1 MVSFAD
7 KPTLR
12 GRRVTV
18 RPLALRDADDLL
30 ALLEDA
36 DTRRLTGTHD
46 VFTLDQVEQWCRSRS
61 AQTDRLDLAIESA
74 AGGAFLGECA
84 LTDWHEVHRTC
95 NLRIALAPSWAGK
108 GFGRDAL
115 RLVIDYVFANLPIDR
130 IGLDVYAHNARA
142 LHVFHALGFAPEG
155 RLHGPN
161 GHDDVLILGLLRFEW
176 EHGGGR
182 RPAGAC

>member
-18 RPLALRDADDLL
+18 RPLAPRDADDLL

-46 VFTLDQVEQWCRSRS
+46 VFTLDQVQQWCRTRG
-61 AQTDRLDLAIESA
+61 ALTDRLDLAIESA

-84 LTDWHEVHRTC
+84 LTDWHEAHRTC

-115 RLVIDYVFANLPIDR
+115 RLVIDYVFTNLPIDR
-130 IGLDVYAHNARA
+130 IGLDVYAHNTRA
-142 LHVFHALGFAPEG
+142 LRVFHALGFSPEG
-155 RLHGPN
+155 RLRGRN
-161 GHDDVLILGLLRFEW
+161 GLDDVLILGLLRFEW
-176 EHGGGR
+176 EHGGAR
-182 RPAGAC
+182 RAGVAG